1 MSGKQQDKYSKS
13 RFQECST
20 EQLKDLLEAELMSD
34 ESDVEFIK
42 TITELLNEKT
52 GTKHTQDIDAAWKE
66 FKENHAVSRPLY
78 PEIDTPP
85 SASKSTRGRR
95 RGVKAVKAAA
105 AAAAILCLLTL
116 TASAFGYNL
125 WAAIARWTDETFR
138 LIGGTEDEGSASA
151 DTPAYAPE
159 LEELYTA
166 LAEHGVTEDVLPTW
180 LPEGYE
186 QAAFYYD
193 ERYNGELVFDL
204 ILGKEGVDRS
214 IDLYY
219 IVRTDSPFV
228 QYQKNDGDPEL
239 YEIGGVSHYIMSNM
253 EEYFATWTNGRVEC
267 SISGFTSREELIRMI
282 NSIYEG

>member
-13 RFQECST
+13 RFQEYST

-42 TITELLNEKT
+42 AVTELLNEKT
-52 GTKHTQDIDAAWKE
+52 GTTHTQDIDAAWKE

-85 SASKSTRGRR
+85 SAFKSTRGRH

-105 AAAAILCLLTL
+105 AVAAILCLLTL

-186 QAAFYYD
+186 QTTFNCV
-193 ERYNGELVFDL
+193 ENSSGELIFNV
-204 ILGKEGVDRS
+204 ILEKEGEDRL

-219 IVRTDSPFV
+219 IVRTISPYV
-228 QYQKNDGDPEL
+228 QYQKNDGDPEV
-239 YEIGGVSHYIMSNM
+239 YGMGGISHYIMSNM
-253 EEYFATWTNGRVEC
+253 GEYFATWTNGRVEC
-267 SISGFTSREELIRMI
+267 SFSGFTSREELIRMI

>member
-85 SASKSTRGRR
+85 SASKRTRGRH

-186 QAAFYYD
+186 QDGFYCY
-193 ERYNGELVFDL
+193 ENPNGETVLDVILVKDG
-204 ILGKEGVDRS
+204 IDRT

-219 IVRTDSPFV
+219 VVCGDSSDIE
-228 QYQKNDGDPEL
+228 YQKNQGDPEC
-239 YEIGGVSHYIMSNM
+239 YDMGNIRHYIMSNM
-253 EEYFATWTNGRVEC
+253 GEYFATWTNGRVEC

-282 NSIYEG
+282 NSIYEE

>member
-85 SASKSTRGRR
+85 SASKSTRGRH
-95 RGVKAVKAAA
+95 RGVKAVKAA

-138 LIGGTEDEGSASA
+138 LIGGTEDEDLSVRETS
-151 DTPAYAPE
+151 YAPE
-159 LEELYTA
+159 LEELHAA
-166 LAEHGVTEDVLPTW
+166 LVEHGVTEDVLPIW

-186 QAAFYYD
+186 QDGFYCY
-193 ERYNGELVFDL
+193 ESSNGEIIFDV
-204 ILGKEGVDRS
+204 ILEKEGEERP

-219 IVRTDSPFV
+219 IVRTDSTYV
-228 QYQKNDGDPEL
+228 QYQKNGGDPEL

-253 EEYFATWTNGRVEC
+253 GEYFAAWTNGRVEC

-282 NSIYEG
+282 NSIYEE